1 MLATRRQR
9 KEITE
14 VNVYLNSKPLQ
25 QAKSIK
31 YLGITLDTKLNF
43 WGAYYF
49 HNKQMYPVHTHIS
62 KISKTKLGT

>member
-1 MLATRRQR
+1 MLATRMKR

-25 QAKSIK
+25 QAESIK

-43 WGAYYF
+43 REHCLKNNQHDVTCGLSF
-49 HNKQMYPVHTHIS
+49 IFR
-62 KISKTKLGT
+62 G